1 MRQDLFEKTRL
12 ETVVELICFS
22 KAISF
27 GYMLHKVSLFPTI
40 LFFIFIVYFL
50 IIMYVS
56 FHLIKMPWLK
66 DGNDDD
72 VDEQPRFAVKNTH
85 YWNVAIYSL

>member
-1 MRQDLFEKTRL
+1 
-12 ETVVELICFS
+12 
-22 KAISF
+22 
-27 GYMLHKVSLFPTI
+27 
-40 LFFIFIVYFL
+40 
-50 IIMYVS
+50 MYVS

-85 YWNVAIYSL
+85 YWNVAIYSLWVMRYACVHKVKI